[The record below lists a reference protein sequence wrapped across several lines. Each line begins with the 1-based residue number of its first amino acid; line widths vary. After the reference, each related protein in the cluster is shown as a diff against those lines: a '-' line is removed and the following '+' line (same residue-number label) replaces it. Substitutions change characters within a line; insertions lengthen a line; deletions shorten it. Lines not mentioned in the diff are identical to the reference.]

1 MKKYKNCAK
10 NNQILKRQED
20 ERLRQEEEQRRL
32 GEEKSFQIEIEK
44 NENEYYKNIREKND
58 RRLKEEEK
66 KKKTL
71 SNLKKLQIITLI
83 IIK

>member
-1 MKKYKNCAK
+1 M
-10 NNQILKRQED
+10 
-20 ERLRQEEEQRRL
+20 RQEEEQTKL
-32 GEEKSFQIEIEK
+32 AEEKSFQIEIEK

-58 RRLKEEEK
+58 RRLKEEEEE